1 MPGFTTAIF
10 ELAIEKVR
18 EEEQLA
24 DAAQRQQLQEEH
36 NEELE
41 TVRSETASDVMGQL
55 VDVLMGGDLASLI
68 QGGGPAVSMPAS
80 DTPPGAEPVVETE
93 SNLAEPAP
101 EVPVEEE
108 EEVSFDDP
116 WIDTML
122 CTTCDDCM
130 AVNKL
135 VFVYNDDKQAIIA
148 DPKAGTFA
156 ELVQAAEI
164 CPAKCIHPGNPLNPN
179 EPGLDELMRVRNPST
194 DEQRSRSTVHHG
206 RSWFVFRC
214 NPRGFPAIPEG
225 GRGSQN

>member
-1 MPGFTTAIF
+1 MLACRDRLNYWRTLQELAGIHNRYI

-80 DTPPGAEPVVETE
+80 DASSGAEPAVETE
-93 SNLAEPAP
+93 NNLAEPAP
-101 EVPVEEE
+101 EVPVDEE
-108 EEVSFDDP
+108 EEVRFDDP
-116 WIDTML
+116 WIDTMM

-130 AVNKL
+130 AINKL

-148 DPKAGTFA
+148 DAKAGTFA

-164 CPAKCIHPGNPLNPN
+164 CPAKCIHPGNPLNPD
-179 EPGLDELMRVRNPST
+179 EPGLDELIARAEPFN
-194 DEQRSRSTVHHG
+194 
-206 RSWFVFRC
+206 
-214 NPRGFPAIPEG
+214 
-225 GRGSQN
+225 